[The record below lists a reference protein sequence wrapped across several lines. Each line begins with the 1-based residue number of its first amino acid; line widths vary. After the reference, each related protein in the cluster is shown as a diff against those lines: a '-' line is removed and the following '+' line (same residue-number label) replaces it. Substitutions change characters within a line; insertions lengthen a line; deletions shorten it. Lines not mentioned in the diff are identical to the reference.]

1 MAART
6 SSFQFKGKA
15 DDIEVIGRK
24 LNVATVLGHESMQV
38 ANLAE
43 LEMAKKWPRAVLSLT
58 AFSTLR
64 TYRCSWIRSS
74 KQRVPSGRRWRSG
87 SSDPTEGSPSRWE

>member
-58 AFSTLR
+58 AFSIPR
-64 TYRCSWIRSS
+64 TYQFS
-74 KQRVPSGRRWRSG
+74 
-87 SSDPTEGSPSRWE
+87 